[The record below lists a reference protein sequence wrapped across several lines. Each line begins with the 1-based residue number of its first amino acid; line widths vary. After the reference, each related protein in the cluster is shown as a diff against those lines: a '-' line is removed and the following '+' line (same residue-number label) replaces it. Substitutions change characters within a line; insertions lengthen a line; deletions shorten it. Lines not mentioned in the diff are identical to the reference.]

1 MSEIDD
7 SLARLFRA
15 AKTAQPHLKA
25 TPPLGFATRVFAEVR
40 SGDRASVDFGFASIC
55 RRAVLC
61 SCGAALLFLLLN
73 LQSLKTWS
81 EMNTWHA
88 ADARFVDSAMQV
100 TFP

>member
-15 AKTAQPHLKA
+15 AKTAPPDLEA
-25 TPPLGFATRVFAEVR
+25 TPPLGFATRVLAEVR
-40 SGDRASVDFGFASIC
+40 SGSPGDTDFGFAAIC

-73 LQSLKTWS
+73 LQSLKIWN
-81 EMNTWHA
+81 EMNAWHA
-88 ADARFVDSAMQV
+88 ADARLVDSAMQV
-100 TFP
+100 SLP